1 MARRTAL
8 AVALVAA
15 LVASGCAVGDP
26 KPTTDVTDR
35 GALLKAD
42 IYSSAVGDTEYF
54 WRYGTTAAYGSETP
68 HRTVAISDDDPHTV
82 SEPLFS
88 LSPSTEY
95 HFQVCVKDAEE
106 TPPRTNCSTDRT
118 FSTTAAGPA
127 VTVTA
132 PVAGASL
139 PSSVPVI
146 ALGTCGVA
154 SGDQPTIAV
163 ELWRGAEKVSTLT
176 VQCTLLAWSASFTA
190 QPAGDYTLVAKQI
203 NTVSGLTGQSAGTNF
218 TLVPPA

>member
-1 MARRTAL
+1 VARRSAL
-8 AVALVAA
+8 AVLIAA
-15 LVASGCAVGDP
+15 LVVSGCAVGDP
-26 KPTTDVTDR
+26 KPTADVTDT

-54 WRYGTTAAYGSETP
+54 WRYGTTSAYGSETP
-68 HRTVAISDDDPHTV
+68 HRTVAIADDDPHPV

-88 LSPSTEY
+88 LSPGTEY

-132 PVAGASL
+132 PVNGSTL
-139 PSSVPVI
+139 PTSAPLL

-154 SGDQPTIAV
+154 SGDSPTIAV
-163 ELWRGAEKVSTLT
+163 ELWRDAEKVSTLT
-176 VQCTLLAWSASFTA
+176 VGCTLLAWTATFTP
-190 QPAGDYTLVAKQI
+190 QPAGAYTVVAKQI
-203 NTVSGLTGQSAGTNF
+203 NTISGLTGQSAGTSF